1 MLACLKVELER
12 FHRKADPVTEIIL
25 SPLEYLV
32 SYGTD
37 IVSVHIVVEG
47 SISVIVVHVLILPSS
62 REVEITGLGE
72 RQLTVDEEHALHRGI
87 SSLDC
92 IIVELYRILAGH
104 GKLPCDRLG
113 LGSIETVGTSLI
125 IGINLN
131 RRGGALRVVIRALN
145 DNGLL
150 RFRLGC
156 IALTVI
162 HV

>member
-1 MLACLKVELER
+1 M
-12 FHRKADPVTEIIL
+12 
-25 SPLEYLV
+25 
-32 SYGTD
+32 
-37 IVSVHIVVEG
+37 VEG

-92 IIVELYRILAGH
+92 IIVDLYRILAGLGH